1 MALTAV
7 CFSLELN
14 EKIVLDNSDL
24 VLFPKHLV
32 GKEK

>member
-1 MALTAV
+1 MTFAAI

-24 VLFPKHLV
+24 VLFPKHLLE
-32 GKEK
+32 KEK